1 MTPSVAKM
9 LRRTA
14 LWRTAINFEKFAKWR
29 GVDWVRPA
37 LPLNLEWRKELQEH
51 APIRPT
57 IAARD
62 LAAAMAEMLP
72 RVAEPLF
79 PRLPAPC
86 VAVAPEPDLPDLPDY
101 VPLKERDPVLWA
113 QMSRAAG
120 YRPCAGGCGEW
131 LSDWQRDD
139 KCDECWYSAAWQ
151 SVFGE
156 AQNRPQRRVIWLA
169 VAR

>member
-37 LPLNLEWRKELQEH
+37 LPLNLEWRKEIQEH

-62 LAAAMAEMLP
+62 LAATMAEMLP

-101 VPLKERDPVLWA
+101 VPLKDRDPVLWA

-120 YRPCAGGCGEW
+120 HRPCAGGCGEW
-131 LSDWQRDD
+131 LTDYDVQD
-139 KCDECWYSAAWQ
+139 KCRACLFMDDVRF
-151 SVFGE
+151 VFGE
-156 AQNRPQRRVIWLA
+156 WREPARRIIWLA